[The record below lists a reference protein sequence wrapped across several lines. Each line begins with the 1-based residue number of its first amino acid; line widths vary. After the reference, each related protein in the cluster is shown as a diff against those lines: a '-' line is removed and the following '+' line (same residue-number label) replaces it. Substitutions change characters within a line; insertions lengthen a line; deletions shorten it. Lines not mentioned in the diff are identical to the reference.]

1 MIIKGQSIEEWK
13 NWLNIQINEDPDN
26 LTNDEKYV
34 LEAFLEL
41 IEEFKKIK
49 NL

>member
-1 MIIKGQSIEEWK
+1 MLIKGQPIEEWE

-26 LTNDEKYV
+26 LANDEKYV